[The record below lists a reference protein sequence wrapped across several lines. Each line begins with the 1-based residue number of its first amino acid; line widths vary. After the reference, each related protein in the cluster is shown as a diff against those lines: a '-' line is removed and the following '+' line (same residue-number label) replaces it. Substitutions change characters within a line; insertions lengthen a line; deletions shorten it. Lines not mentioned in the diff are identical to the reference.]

1 MIFPGW
7 EAVLIKGLNR
17 TNVSRMLALLLL
29 VVMIGLRLIDPAPLE
44 TLRLKTFDLYQIALA
59 PKPVPQQVII
69 VDVDEK
75 SLNDLGQWPWPRS
88 LLAQIV
94 EKLTNA
100 GAVAIGLDVLFPEH
114 DRTSPANIAG
124 IVETYDK
131 ETADRLR
138 AMKSNDEVFADAM
151 ARTRVVLG
159 QSGFHKKLTQ
169 WHAGELKQSATAILG
184 PDPAQFLDT
193 YPGLVRNVPELE
205 AKAQGRGMVS
215 IRPETDGIIR
225 KMPLMMIASNTI
237 LPSLGLELLR
247 VATGQSTILIRT
259 DAAGVSSVALAG
271 VTMPTDRNAKA
282 WLHFRP
288 HNQDIFVSASD
299 LLADKVDT
307 RLLNGKIVLLGASAT
322 GLFDLKATPVD
333 AAMPGVEAHA
343 QLINAVLSQTLLQR
357 PAWADGLEVSL
368 ALLIGLALIV
378 LLPDLVPSLRS
389 SPVAWWRF
397 PSSGLSWWAFIQKSL
412 IFDYAF
418 PLMASLA
425 VTSVM
430 VILGYLQ
437 EEIDRRRIR
446 TAFGQYLSKDMVTQ
460 LTEDPDKLILGGETK
475 QMTILFSDVR
485 GFTTISEK
493 FKSNPQG
500 LTSLINSLLTPL
512 SEAVVTHKGTIDK
525 YMGDN
530 IMAFW
535 NAPLADDEH
544 ALHACQASLDMTR
557 RLRLLNVERMAAGEE
572 ALDIGVGINTGECV
586 VGNMGSDFRFDY
598 TVLGDAVNLGARLE
612 GQTKSY
618 GTKII
623 IGRQTAKA
631 IEDRL
636 AVLLIDRVRVKGKN
650 EPEDIYA
657 LLGNEEM
664 VSRDSFQN
672 LRTMHTTMLDA
683 YFGQRWK
690 EVSTIAEKCRDLA
703 TEFDFAEFYEIY
715 TNRAMDFAANPPGK
729 NWDGIN
735 DKLVK

>member
-1 MIFPGW
+1 
-7 EAVLIKGLNR
+7 
-17 TNVSRMLALLLL
+17 MLALLLL
-29 VVMIGLRLIDPAPLE
+29 VLLIGLRLIDPAPLE
-44 TLRLKTFDLYQIALA
+44 TLRLKTFDLYQIAVA
-59 PKPVPQQVII
+59 PKLVPQQVII

-75 SLNDLGQWPWPRS
+75 SLDELGQWPWPRS
-88 LLAQIV
+88 LLAKIIDKV
-94 EKLTNA
+94 SKT
-100 GAVAIGLDVLFPEH
+100 GAVAIGLDVLFSEH
-114 DRTSPANIAG
+114 DRTSPANIAD
-124 IVETYDK
+124 IVEAYDK

-138 AMKSNDEVFADAM
+138 AMKSNDEVFADAI
-151 ARTRVVLG
+151 AGTRVVLG
-159 QSGFHKKLTQ
+159 QSGYHTELKQ
-169 WHAGELKQSATAILG
+169 WHAGELKQSAIALLG
-184 PDPAQFLDT
+184 PDPSPFLDS
-193 YPGLVRNVPELE
+193 YPGMVRNVPELE

-225 KMPLMMIASNTI
+225 KMPLLMIGQGAT

-247 VATGQSTILIRT
+247 VATGQSTILIRS
-259 DAAGVSSVALAG
+259 DATGVSSIALAG

-282 WLHFRP
+282 WLHFHP
-288 HNQDIFVSASD
+288 HDPEIFVSASD

-307 RLLNGKIVLLGASAT
+307 SLLNGKIVLLGASAT

-378 LLPDLVPSLRS
+378 LLPRFGAIITIVAGGLVAAG
-389 SPVAWWRF
+389 VV
-397 PSSGLSWWAFIQKSL
+397 GMSWWAFIEKSL

-500 LTSLINSLLTPL
+500 LTMLINSLLTPL
-512 SEAVVTHKGTIDK
+512 SEAVVSHKGTIDK

-535 NAPLADDEH
+535 NAPLTDDEH
-544 ALHACQASLDMTR
+544 AFHACLASLDMTR
-557 RLRLLNVERMAAGEE
+557 RLRLLNVERVAAGED

-623 IGRQTAKA
+623 IGRLTARA

-664 VSRDSFQN
+664 ASRGSFQN
-672 LRTMHTTMLDA
+672 LRTLHTTMLDA
-683 YFGQRWK
+683 YFSQRWK
-690 EVSTIAEKCRDLA
+690 EVSTIAAKCHDMA

-715 TNRAMDFAANPPGK
+715 TSRARDFGANPPGK
-729 NWDGIN
+729 NWDGVN
-735 DKLVK
+735 DILVK